1 MVEKNLARELI
12 QLMLVL
18 EKSARTYCKELK
30 EDLHFTE
37 KQFRLVMLLNSR
49 GKIKLKELS
58 QMADISNSSIC
69 IMLNKMVDDGLVER
83 ETDTVDRR
91 DTYYYLTDKGINLIE
106 IEKEKRI
113 NKINLLIDSK
123 LDQQDK
129 EELLK
134 SIIDMRT
141 IVQKMS

>member
-91 DTYYYLTDKGINLIE
+91 DTYYYLTDKGINVIE
-106 IEKEKRI
+106 VEKEKRI

-123 LDQQDK
+123 LDEQDK

-134 SIIDMRT
+134 SIVDMRT